1 MDPYVKIFRSI
12 LLSSIQSESYPT
24 RLVWQTILALKD
36 ENGIVEASIPG
47 LANEARVTL
56 VECEEALRVLTSPD
70 PYSRTPDEDGR
81 RMLAIEGGWKV
92 VNHRKYRERENIEE
106 RKQRDRVYQQEKRD
120 REKINRESSAVV
132 GSRRQSSEIIGKIA
146 HSDTDSDSD
155 SDTNPKNI
163 LGSDH
168 NNIYEKAL
176 PSRMEPGT
184 KQGELDDLPLAAK
197 LIGTRWPSL
206 SRRIVENVYMKVKTF
221 ADHNKIKPQDLIDII
236 ETAALKWDHDK
247 NPNGINAWII
257 GAAERWI
264 ANGRK

>member
-132 GSRRQSSEIIGKIA
+132 GSRRK
-146 HSDTDSDSD
+146 
-155 SDTNPKNI
+155 
-163 LGSDH
+163 
-168 NNIYEKAL
+168 
-176 PSRMEPGT
+176 
-184 KQGELDDLPLAAK
+184 
-197 LIGTRWPSL
+197 
-206 SRRIVENVYMKVKTF
+206 
-221 ADHNKIKPQDLIDII
+221 
-236 ETAALKWDHDK
+236 
-247 NPNGINAWII
+247 
-257 GAAERWI
+257 
-264 ANGRK
+264 